1 MQVRGAVEMGDEPRR
16 KEVVVPIAPPLL
28 VGEIVQWL
36 GEGEERITSS
46 TFLDRLHQRE
56 LLPISELFWWCACD
70 EHSGYCTP
78 RLDLPW
84 RPLLL
89 TEDVRGRGDGAMAA
103 GRGQRRGKE
112 KEFRVD
118 F

>member
-1 MQVRGAVEMGDEPRR
+1 MGDEPRK

-46 TFLDRLHQRE
+46 TFPDRLHQRE
-56 LLPISELFWWCACD
+56 LLPISELFWWRTCD

-78 RLDLPW
+78 
-84 RPLLL
+84 
-89 TEDVRGRGDGAMAA
+89 TTGSTVEAAAAHRGREREGRWSDG
-103 GRGQRRGKE
+103 GGGGERTEERKGERISC
-112 KEFRVD
+112 
-118 F
+118 